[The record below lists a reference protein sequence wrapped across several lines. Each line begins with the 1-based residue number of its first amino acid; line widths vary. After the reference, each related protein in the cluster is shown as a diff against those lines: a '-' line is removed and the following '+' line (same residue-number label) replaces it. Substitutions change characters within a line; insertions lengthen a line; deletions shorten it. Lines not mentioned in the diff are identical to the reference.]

1 MFECEVAISFAGEQR
16 AQADAISRCL
26 QNAGVSVFYDA
37 NEQADLWGKDLY
49 AHLADIYEKKA
60 KYCLM
65 LVSGAYAA
73 KVWTNHER
81 KSAQARALM
90 QKGEYILPVRFDET
104 EIPGLPTTV
113 SYLRFQD
120 HRADGVCKL
129 LLRKLGKVPHATIS
143 PEQVTSIS
151 ADDLGSYMEQRKRF
165 PETEV
170 MQKIWSNPHWR
181 IWICPTQSNGPPSGR

>member
-1 MFECEVAISFAGEQR
+1 
-16 AQADAISRCL
+16 
-26 QNAGVSVFYDA
+26 VSVFYDA

-104 EIPGLPTTV
+104 ERSGLPTTV
-113 SYLRFQD
+113 SVSTL
-120 HRADGVCKL
+120 
-129 LLRKLGKVPHATIS
+129 S
-143 PEQVTSIS
+143 
-151 ADDLGSYMEQRKRF
+151 GSR
-165 PETEV
+165 
-170 MQKIWSNPHWR
+170 
-181 IWICPTQSNGPPSGR
+181 G